1 MFVNFV
7 KNCVM
12 EIIKNVYELRKNFPA
27 LNQKVNGKEL
37 VYFDNGATAQ
47 KPACVSDLVSRMNE
61 GLNGNIHRA
70 VHELSARSTEL
81 YEGARDS
88 VRSFINAKYREEII
102 FTSGTT
108 AALNLVASS
117 FGGKYLGK
125 GDTVL
130 ITLAEHHSNI
140 VPWQMVCERTGA
152 KLKVLPVDED
162 GRWNMDSLNDLLT
175 KDVKI
180 VSVAHI
186 SNVLGLVNPVEDI
199 ILAAHS
205 RGIPV
210 LIDGAQGI
218 VHSKVDV
225 QKLDCDFYLFSGHKL
240 FGPTGTGVLYGKKEI
255 MDSIPPWMGGGD
267 MVNTVTFE
275 ITTYAE
281 LPLKFEAGTPNFI
294 GAAGLGEAIKFV
306 ESISGDFLQEHEK
319 LLTDNM
325 MQGLS
330 SIKGLRIYGTGQGK
344 IPLFSFSV
352 DGVHPTDLAMLL
364 DKMGIALR
372 SGMMCAEPLMR
383 RYGQTGM
390 LRASLAM
397 YNTAEEVEYFLKSL
411 NRAIKMLT

>member
-1 MFVNFV
+1 
-7 KNCVM
+7 M
-12 EIIKNVYELRKNFPA
+12 EIIKNIYELRKNFPA

-294 GAAGLGEAIKFV
+294 GATGLGEAIKFV

-397 YNTAEEVEYFLKSL
+397 YNTAEEVDYFLKSL
-411 NRAIKMLT
+411 KRAINMLT

>member
-1 MFVNFV
+1 
-7 KNCVM
+7 M
-12 EIIKNVYELRKNFPA
+12 EIIKNVYELRENFPA

-47 KPACVSDLVSRMNE
+47 KPACVSDLVMRMNE

-81 YEGARDS
+81 YEGARDR
-88 VRSFINAKYREEII
+88 VRLFINAKFREEII

-117 FGGKYLGK
+117 FGGKYLNK
-125 GDTVL
+125 GDSVL
-130 ITLAEHHSNI
+130 ITQAEHHSNI

-152 KLKVLPVDED
+152 RLKVLPVDDD
-162 GRWNMDSLNDLLT
+162 GRWDMGSLAGLLT

-180 VSVAHI
+180 VSVSHI
-186 SNVLGLVNPVEDI
+186 SNVLGLVNPVEEVI
-199 ILAAHS
+199 SAAHI

-210 LIDGAQGI
+210 LLDGAQGV
-218 VHSKVDV
+218 VHSRVDV

-240 FGPTGTGVLYGKKEI
+240 YGPTGTGVLYGKKEI
-255 MDSIPPWMGGGD
+255 LESIPPWMGGGD
-267 MVNTVTFE
+267 MVNTVTFAK
-275 ITTYAE
+275 TTYAE
-281 LPLKFEAGTPNFI
+281 IPLKFEAGTPNFI
-294 GAAGLGEAIKFV
+294 GAAGLGEAVRFL
-306 ESISGDFLQEHEK
+306 EGISGDFLQEHEK
-319 LLTDNM
+319 QLTDKM
-325 MQGLS
+325 IQGLT
-330 SIKGLRIYGTGQGK
+330 SINGLRIYGRGEGK

-397 YNTAEEVEYFLKSL
+397 YNTAEEVDYFLKSL
-411 NRAIKMLT
+411 KRAVNMLT